1 MTKQTLTVAIVGAG
15 IIGCS
20 WATVWARAGHRVAI
34 YDSDAGVLERVS
46 ERLTRYVSESQSAGH
61 ALLPGLESRV
71 TLHPNL
77 EGAVARADLV
87 QESVAEDV
95 EIKRDL
101 FQQLDRLSR
110 PGAILA
116 SSTSAIPM
124 SRFTESLEHR
134 QRCLIVHPA
143 TPPHTLPATEVV
155 PAPWTDRAVVERTLS
170 LLKEVG
176 QSPVLLKKEHPGF
189 ALSRLQG
196 ALLIEMFRLIEA
208 GVITAADADTL
219 VRDGFGL
226 RWAVLG
232 PLEAIDLNADGG
244 IGEYLNRYGH
254 IYDRMAQE
262 KHESK
267 LLVDPSLVADLV
279 KQMREQL
286 PLEQIEAKRSW
297 RDQRIAMLKRL
308 LASKDNVD

>member
-1 MTKQTLTVAIVGAG
+1 MTKQTLTIAIVGAG
-15 IIGCS
+15 VIGCS

-34 YDSDAGVLERVS
+34 YDSNAGVLDCVS
-46 ERLTRYVSESQSAGH
+46 EQLTRYVRQSESAGH

-71 TLHPNL
+71 TLHLKL
-77 EGAVARADLV
+77 EGALAHADLV
-87 QESVAEDV
+87 QESVAENV

-101 FQQLDRLSR
+101 FHDLDRLSR
-110 PGAILA
+110 PEAILA

-134 QRCLIVHPA
+134 QRCLIIHPA

-155 PAPWTDRAVVERTLS
+155 PTPWTNRAVVERTIS

-208 GVITAADADTL
+208 GVITAVDADTL

-244 IGEYLNRYGH
+244 IGEYLTGCGNTSHGSH
-254 IYDRMAQE
+254 
-262 KHESK
+262 
-267 LLVDPSLVADLV
+267 
-279 KQMREQL
+279 REG
-286 PLEQIEAKRSW
+286 W
-297 RDQRIAMLKRL
+297 
-308 LASKDNVD
+308 